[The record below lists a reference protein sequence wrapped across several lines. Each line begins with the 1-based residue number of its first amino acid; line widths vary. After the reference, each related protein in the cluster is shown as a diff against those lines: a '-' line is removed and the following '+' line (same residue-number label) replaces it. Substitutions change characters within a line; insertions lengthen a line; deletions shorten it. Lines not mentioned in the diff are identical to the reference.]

1 MQTNGKSAW
10 ENIKSLFQSPNAG
23 VKEMADWIPYIDLTA
38 EGYLVMRDK
47 RYQNMV
53 QIESHDLNTLT
64 ESDKNRLI
72 EEFSRFL
79 TSTNFPQKYLSI
91 RSNVDTSDQR
101 NYWAKMYRQAK
112 NELQKKRI
120 LQTIEQLKFVE
131 ENATNQEY
139 YLLFSATTIQELQ
152 RAENEIYIF
161 GGQALGAKPVSIE
174 KKVKILD
181 RLMNMS
187 SYAG

>member
-1 MQTNGKSAW
+1 
-10 ENIKSLFQSPNAG
+10 
-23 VKEMADWIPYIDLTA
+23 
-38 EGYLVMRDK
+38 
-47 RYQNMV
+47 MV

-161 GGQALGAKPVSIE
+161 GGQALGAKPVSVE

-187 SYAG
+187 SYAEGEE

>member
-1 MQTNGKSAW
+1 
-10 ENIKSLFQSPNAG
+10 
-23 VKEMADWIPYIDLTA
+23 
-38 EGYLVMRDK
+38 
-47 RYQNMV
+47 
-53 QIESHDLNTLT
+53 
-64 ESDKNRLI
+64 
-72 EEFSRFL
+72 
-79 TSTNFPQKYLSI
+79 
-91 RSNVDTSDQR
+91 
-101 NYWAKMYRQAK
+101 MYRQAK

-187 SYAG
+187 SYAEGEAWVWNG